1 MQPQTMAPAP
11 AIQPAPVAAPIAP
24 LAGPVPDRTMMI
36 HTGLIVGALVLA
48 LLGVM
53 GDAWSVEETSTTEEV
68 PFVGSVTATFD
79 NATGLNDFSISACSD
94 ILGGQ
99 TCVTEMDVYGTPDLS
114 DAYDNCT
121 AQGKANGAN
130 ESQIEETCGSLG
142 DMASA
147 GFTGMLIISL
157 GILVL
162 ITTLVATFLGTRGT
176 TLPFSQFYPF
186 GGAAL
191 TLIGVVVWYL
201 MMPEPPEGSDPSL
214 GSNAWMTIASSLFA
228 AGAGGFTMYMGSPAT
243 VVTGG
248 TNQSP
253 STSMRTPGLGARTL
267 TEDSDSREFVL
278 RETASGD
285 RTLSIVED
293 GQLFRL
299 TRATRGDNGT
309 HCEDL
314 FMTRMDALC
323 GFTHSRFDW
332 LDSTRYLWNFMALA
346 GLFFTIIAF
355 ENTSLIF
362 YTNWFI
368 LFFAIGTI
376 LSMMQWADPELIT
389 FETNTG
395 KHRLLIYRAGS
406 NRVLTNTS
414 MDLIDSMMRDA
425 LRGEEIDP
433 SALNAVADS
442 IEAEMAEARKA
453 AEEAA
458 ALQQAAL
465 LQAQAMAQVQAEMQ
479 AQMQAQALAQA
490 QVQIQA
496 QQAAAPPAAMA
507 TTPAA
512 PPPVA
517 TPPPQ
522 MATPPP
528 VTASP
533 PPMAA
538 PAPAP
543 VPPVMNPPPAP
554 APMAAPPP
562 VATPPPPAPLP
573 PPGGLAAPLPPPMA
587 SPDMGILT
595 ETITPAP
602 EIPMQAAPRDDSL
615 SEGEKENILS
625 ELGED

>member
-1 MQPQTMAPAP
+1 MQPPAMAPAP
-11 AIQPAPVAAPIAP
+11 AIHPTPVAIQTAPS
-24 LAGPVPDRTMMI
+24 AGTGPDRKMMI
-36 HTGLIVGALVLA
+36 HTGLIVVALVLA

-53 GDAWSVEETSTTEEV
+53 GDAWSVEEQSQDVSGITVSVESEVGLADMSATSCVDGECTTASE
-68 PFVGSVTATFD
+68 
-79 NATGLNDFSISACSD
+79 
-94 ILGGQ
+94 
-99 TCVTEMDVYGTPDLS
+99 DLS
-114 DAYDNCT
+114 EAHDNCT
-121 AQGKANGAN
+121 SLASDLELNSSAT
-130 ESQIEETCGSLG
+130 EEMCGTVG

-147 GFTGMLIISL
+147 GFTGTLFIILGVLALI
-157 GILVL
+157 V
-162 ITTLVATFLGTRGT
+162 TLVATFMGTRGT
-176 TLPFSQFYPF
+176 TFPFSQFYPF

-191 TLIGVVVWYL
+191 TLIGVVAWYL

-214 GSNAWMTIASSLFA
+214 GANAWMTIVSSVFA
-228 AGAGGFTMYMGSPAT
+228 AGAGGFAMYMGAPAA
-243 VVTGG
+243 VVTGV
-248 TNQSP
+248 TTQSTA
-253 STSMRTPGLGARTL
+253 SVRTPGLGARTL
-267 TEDSDSREFVL
+267 TEDSGAREFVL

-299 TRATRGDNGT
+299 TRATRGESGT

-332 LDSTRYLWNFMALA
+332 LDTTRYLWNIMAVA
-346 GLFFTIIAF
+346 GLFLTIIAF
-355 ENTSLIF
+355 ENPSLIF

-368 LFFAIGTI
+368 LFFAAGTL

-458 ALQQAAL
+458 AIQQAAL
-465 LQAQAMAQVQAEMQ
+465 LQAQAMAQAQAEMQ
-479 AQMQAQALAQA
+479 AQMQAQAQALAQA
-490 QVQIQA
+490 QAQIQA
-496 QQAAAPPAAMA
+496 QQAA
-507 TTPAA
+507 TPQPMAA
-512 PPPVA
+512 PPPTQV
-517 TPPPQ
+517 
-522 MATPPP
+522 MA
-528 VTASP
+528 AAP

-538 PAPAP
+538 APTP

-554 APMAAPPP
+554 TPMAAPPP
-562 VATPPPPAPLP
+562 IATPPPPAPLP
-573 PPGGLAAPLPPPMA
+573 PPGGLAAPLPPPIA
-587 SPDMGILT
+587 TPDMGVLT

-625 ELGED
+625 ELGDD

>member
-24 LAGPVPDRTMMI
+24 LAGSVPDRTMMI
-36 HTGLIVGALVLA
+36 HTGLIVVALVLA

-53 GDAWSVEETSTTEEV
+53 GDAWSVEETSTTSELFGQE
-68 PFVGSVTATFD
+68 FTVTTD
-79 NATGLNDFSISACSD
+79 TKVGLNDMSATVCTND
-94 ILGGQ
+94 ECETIIA
-99 TCVTEMDVYGTPDLS
+99 DLS
-114 DAYDNCT
+114 DTYDNCT
-121 AQGKANGAN
+121 AQASDLELNASAT
-130 ESQIEETCGSLG
+130 EDACGTAG

-147 GFTGMLIISL
+147 GFTGTLLILL
-157 GILVL
+157 GILTL
-162 ITTLVATFLGTRGT
+162 IVTLVATFMRTRGT
-176 TLPFSQFYPF
+176 TFPFSQFYPF
-186 GGAAL
+186 AGAVL
-191 TLIGVVVWYL
+191 TLIGVVAWYL

-253 STSMRTPGLGARTL
+253 STSMRIPGLGARTL

-278 RETASGD
+278 RETASGN

-346 GLFFTIIAF
+346 GLFLTIIAF

-490 QVQIQA
+490 QAQIQA

-512 PPPVA
+512 PPL
-517 TPPPQ
+517 

-533 PPMAA
+533 PPMSA

-573 PPGGLAAPLPPPMA
+573 PPGGLAAPLPPPMT